1 MSLALDKLGERT
13 QAIAHAETAL
23 KIFEAIEDP
32 NAGKVRE
39 QLEGGR
45 RHSTTE

>member
-1 MSLALDKLGERT
+1 MSLASDKLGERA

-32 NAGKVRE
+32 NARIGQRL
-39 QLEGGR
+39 LEGWR
-45 RHSTTE
+45 RTSATE